1 MTDDQLSDYI
11 EKKLGIVRPPV
22 TAFIHTEGLINA
34 IEDEGY
40 SISRSMYRS
49 IESIERC
56 MQEELAKKALRDE
69 NDD

>member
-40 SISRSMYRS
+40 
-49 IESIERC
+49 
-56 MQEELAKKALRDE
+56 
-69 NDD
+69 

>member
-1 MTDDQLSDYI
+1 MLL
-11 EKKLGIVRPPV
+11 KMRG
-22 TAFIHTEGLINA
+22 